1 MGGFQQSAK
10 AIPYANSYRKRTRE
24 ETTGTCGGS
33 RSHFLSEAAETVP
46 ASAEHAITLRRKNDL
61 LTIKTRVST
70 FWQSIYFYRRHQR
83 SQKIAEAERYGS
95 TAPYLCCRP
104 ASTPRQRLV
113 VLSIHASDDLRS
125 AWSAAGLPPLLGTPA
140 CGRKVRVPPGA
151 TSKPPAGKRSQLPH
165 PLGNRR

>member
-113 VLSIHASDDLRS
+113 VLSMHASGDLSKRLECGGL
-125 AWSAAGLPPLLGTPA
+125 AAALRHARLR
-140 CGRKVRVPPGA
+140 RKVKGSARGPQASLRRESGA
-151 TSKPPAGKRSQLPH
+151 SSRTP
-165 PLGNRR
+165 